1 MPFRAFAAFVLPSL
15 LAMLAMVAIPLAG
28 VAWLSFWNSYT
39 ATEVV
44 EVQTRSP
51 FGVTVEQL
59 SRPVLDTQGEPLRVR
74 EWYGLGNFVSIIEPE
89 RLGQALAAL
98 SGPGGLGERLAT
110 AYRGI
115 VNLDFWEALEFT
127 LVYTAVTTPL
137 VLLIGFLLALAVDNA
152 HPWAKGALIFATLL
166 PFIVTPVVGAL
177 SIKWLFLDNAVVTVL
192 LESLGLG
199 RIYFMESPLTV
210 RFLIILYGVWHV
222 APFAFMVL
230 YAGLQTVP
238 KESLEAALVDGA
250 TRTERVTHV
259 IVPHLAPLFVFIT
272 LIHVMDAYRLFEP
285 VLVFSGG
292 QFANSLQHL
301 TYTILDIEQ
310 NYHRA
315 SASALLT
322 VAGVLVL
329 LIPIVVRTWRDERK
343 GA

>member
-1 MPFRAFAAFVLPSL
+1 MPLRTFLAFVAPSV
-15 LAMLAMVAIPLAG
+15 LAMLVMIAIPLCG
-28 VAWLSFWNSYT
+28 VAWLSLWNSYT
-39 ATEVV
+39 RTEIV

-51 FGVTVEQL
+51 FGVTLERL
-59 SRPVLDTQGEPLRVR
+59 SRPVLGPDGEAVRVR
-74 EWYGLGNFVSIIEPE
+74 EWYGLGNFDSVVEPA
-89 RLGQALAAL
+89 RLGEALAEVDRQDGL
-98 SGPGGLGERLAT
+98 WPGLVA
-110 AYRGI
+110 AYRA
-115 VNLDFWEALEFT
+115 VTDLEFWEALEFT

-137 VLLIGFLLALAVDNA
+137 VLLLGFLLALAVDNA
-152 HPWAKGALIFATLL
+152 RSWAKGGLIFASLL

-192 LESLGLG
+192 LEQAGLG
-199 RIYFMESPLTV
+199 RIYFLQGPFTV

-238 KESLEAALVDGA
+238 RETLEAALVDGA
-250 TRTERVTHV
+250 TRLERVTHV

-322 VAGVLVL
+322 VLGVLVL
-329 LIPIVVRTWRDERK
+329 LVPIVVRTWRDERRS
-343 GA
+343 A